1 MRVRDQRQGW
11 LNPGLER
18 PIAPGSTRKIS
29 GCIKSLSSA
38 ASMRAAEMGD
48 SVDPWRVP
56 FCDGNSIPILGLGTC
71 SLDKPVKGE
80 TVKAVKAGIE
90 IGYRH
95 FDGALMYGNE
105 DEVGEAIRAK
115 IADGTVKRED
125 IFYTSKLSEGV
136 LFPQDASG
144 KILLSDVD
152 FCETWAVMESCKDAG
167 LVRSIGVSNFNH
179 KQLETLLRMPKLKYR
194 PVCNQV
200 ECHPY
205 LNQSKLLKYCK
216 SNNIV
221 LVGYSPLGTSQDPA
235 WFDPNNPIL
244 LNDPELRK
252 IGEKHNKTAAQVA
265 LRYQIQRDV
274 VVIPKSFNPGRMKQ
288 NKEIFDFQLT
298 NEEMKAIDGIN
309 KNLRYITLKQLID
322 HPKYPFHEE
331 Y

>member
-1 MRVRDQRQGW
+1 
-11 LNPGLER
+11 
-18 PIAPGSTRKIS
+18 
-29 GCIKSLSSA
+29 
-38 ASMRAAEMGD
+38 MGD
-48 SVDPWRVP
+48 SVDQRWVP
-56 FCDGNSIPILGLGTC
+56 LSDGNSIPILGLGTC
-71 SLDKPVKGE
+71 SLDKPIKGE

-95 FDGALMYGNE
+95 FDGAFMYGNE

-125 IFYTSKLSEGV
+125 IFYTSKLWMTYLSPALVRKGLEHTLKSLKLDYIDLYLIHWPTGLKPSEDV
-136 LFPQDASG
+136 LFPEDASG
-144 KILLSDVD
+144 KILQSDVD

-179 KQLETLLRMPKLKYR
+179 KQLEMLLRMPKLKYK

-205 LNQSKLLKYCK
+205 LNQNKLLQYCK

-221 LVGYSPLGTSQDPA
+221 LVAYSPLGSSQDPK
-235 WFDPNNPIL
+235 WFDPNNPIV

-252 IGEKHNKTAAQVA
+252 IGEKHNKTAAQIT
-265 LRYQIQRDV
+265 LRYQIQRDI
-274 VVIPKSFNPGRMKQ
+274 VVIPKSFNLGRMKQ
-288 NKEIFDFQLT
+288 NKEIFDFQLSA
-298 NEEMKAIDGIN
+298 EEVKAIDGIN
-309 KNLRYITLKQLID
+309 KNCRYITLKQLID
-322 HPKYPFHEE
+322 HPKYPFHDE